1 MNNNFLTTIFNETEK
16 IFRRRRTIVFV
27 IATLV
32 ISLVI
37 LLAIVLLQNKI
48 GVFAITAG
56 QFPYF
61 ILNLFA
67 GILLPLFIF
76 AITADIFAGEIQDKT
91 LKLVLTRPITR
102 IGIYFAKVISVIL
115 FTVVILAV
123 LLLFSIFASF
133 FLDGIQSL
141 ISQLPQI
148 LISYLVTIIPM
159 TLVAILGVFI
169 SQFFKNSGT
178 ALTMAIFIFLGIK
191 ALVLVFPSIAQL
203 LPFSYNDWYL
213 YWINGTI
220 GITKLVYSFAVMLS
234 YMLIFSAVGSYFF
247 DKQNI

>member
-1 MNNNFLTTIFNETEK
+1 MNNNILTTILNETEK
-16 IFRRRRTIVFV
+16 IFRRKRTVVFL
-27 IATLV
+27 ISTLV

-48 GVFAITAG
+48 GVFAVTAG

-76 AITADIFAGEIQDKT
+76 AITADLFAGEIQDKT
-91 LKLVLTRPITR
+91 LKLVLTQPITR
-102 IGIYFAKVISVIL
+102 TGIYFAKVISVIL
-115 FTVVILAV
+115 FTVVILAL

-133 FLDGIQSL
+133 LLDGIQGL

-148 LISYLVTIIPM
+148 ILSYAVTIIPM
-159 TLVAILGVFI
+159 TLVGIIGIFI
-169 SQFFKNSGT
+169 SQFFKNSGS
-178 ALTMAIFIFLGIK
+178 ALTMAVFIFLGIK
-191 ALVLVFPSIAQL
+191 ALVLVFPSLAQL

-213 YWINGTI
+213 YWLNGTI
-220 GITKLVYSFAVMLS
+220 GITKLVYSFAVMFS

-247 DKQNI
+247 DKKNI